1 MVSVFSGEV
10 TRTWRFPDS
19 EGKGHEVV
27 LYHHPLTGAR
37 AAMVDHRELHKSLGT
52 SSIFHNAETLLPFEA
67 GSCKGEIIIL
77 RDSMTTFAYRCRVND
92 EDIPEATEIESRPV
106 NDRSHRDVVPGQPTL
121 QVFSVRVAEHCTT
134 KCHVDGK
141 EITWYAVDASARLAN
156 GSTATT
162 RVHRRFRDFVEF
174 DETLRASLTGYSTK
188 KSLPRPPQKKARFMA
203 DHSDD
208 AFLRDRLRELDTY
221 VKKLVEVPHVWRST
235 GAPAFVGLSDAVR
248 EYSVVFE
255 GKLLGFTLGR
265 APPKNDGSLP
275 DFPAFVSETHDAP
288 DAIRAGDLLSKVS
301 GRTTSNLAFQQ
312 CVAALKY
319 GQRPVML
326 HLLAPLAGR
335 EPRPPPAPVEE
346 AGEKNPFM

>member
-52 SSIFHNAETLLPFEA
+52 SSIFHAAETRLPFST
-67 GSCKGEIIIL
+67 GSCRGEIIIL
-77 RDSMTTFAYRCRVND
+77 RDSMATFAYRCLVD
-92 EDIPEATEIESRPV
+92 GKDVPEATAIASRPAY
-106 NDRSHRDVVPGQPTL
+106 DRSAREARPGPQL
-121 QVFSVRVAEHCTT
+121 QVFQVRVVEYCSST
-134 KCHVDGK
+134 CHVDNK
-141 EITWYAVDASARLAN
+141 AITWYAVDASARLSN

-174 DETLRASLTGYSTK
+174 DETLRASLTGYATK
-188 KSLPRPPQKKARFMA
+188 SSLPKPPQRRPAFLK
-203 DHSDD
+203 DHSDE

-221 VKKLVEVPHVWRST
+221 VKKLVEVPHAWLST

-248 EYSVVFE
+248 EYSVLFPE
-255 GKLLGFTLGR
+255 KTLGFTLGR
-265 APPKNDGSLP
+265 APLKSDGSLP
-275 DFPAFVSETHDAP
+275 DFPAFVSEVHNEDLL
-288 DAIRAGDLLSKVS
+288 IRPGDLLSKVS

-319 GQRPVML
+319 SSRPAML

-335 EPRPPPAPVEE
+335 DSPPPPPD
-346 AGEKNPFM
+346 GEKNPFM

>member
-37 AAMVDHRELHKSLGT
+37 AAMVDHKELHKSLGT
-52 SSIFHNAETLLPFEA
+52 SSIFHSAETRLPFST
-67 GSCKGEIIIL
+67 GSCRGEIIIL
-77 RDSMTTFAYRCRVND
+77 RDSMTTFAYRCLVD
-92 EDIPEATEIESRPV
+92 GKDVPEATAIASRPAY
-106 NDRSHRDVVPGQPTL
+106 DRSAREARPGPQL
-121 QVFSVRVAEHCTT
+121 QVFSVRVVEYCSST
-134 KCHVDGK
+134 CHVDNK
-141 EITWYAVDASARLAN
+141 AITWYAVDASARLSN

-174 DETLRASLTGYSTK
+174 DETLRASLTGYATK
-188 KSLPRPPQKKARFMA
+188 SSLPKPPQRKAKFMA
-203 DHSDD
+203 DHQDD

-221 VKKLVEVPHVWRST
+221 VKKLVEVPHAWLST

-248 EYSVVFE
+248 EYSVLFPS
-255 GKLLGFTLGR
+255 KTLGFTLGR
-265 APPKNDGSLP
+265 APPKADGALP
-275 DFPAFVSETHDAP
+275 DFPAFVSEVHEDLV
-288 DAIRAGDLLSKVS
+288 IRPGDLLSKVS

-319 GQRPVML
+319 GPRPALL

-335 EPRPPPAPVEE
+335 AAPPPPPPADE
-346 AGEKNPFM
+346 EKNPFM